1 MAEIHY
7 KLSDAQADDYDATH
21 RTLYGTAAK
30 DTLTVDIRQFSQN
43 VSIFGYT
50 EGSLFVPD
58 VLNVSFYSI
67 DRMVIS
73 TGVGDD
79 RIFSGAG
86 DDRLNGGAGNDIIN
100 GGSGRDILTGG
111 AGRDNFVFGS
121 NESGTGSANRDYI
134 TDFENGVDKID
145 LTYLGP
151 DAKYIIQQ
159 MGDHALLKIS
169 ADGDNSYEM
178 QVNVGF
184 APGYSFS
191 DFDAGDILM
200 A

>member
-7 KLSDAQADDYDATH
+7 KLSDAQADDYEATH
-21 RTLYGTAAK
+21 RALYGTAAK
-30 DTLTVDIRQFSQN
+30 DTLTVDMRQFSQN

-58 VLNVSFYSI
+58 VLNVPFYAI
-67 DRMVIS
+67 DRMIIS
-73 TGVGDD
+73 TGIGDD
-79 RIFSGAG
+79 RIFAGAG

-100 GGSGRDILTGG
+100 GGTGRDILTGG
-111 AGRDNFVFGS
+111 AGHDTFVFAS

-134 TDFENGVDKID
+134 TDFENGEDKID

-151 DAKYIIQQ
+151 DAKYIVQQ

-169 ADGDNSYEM
+169 ADGDNFYEM

-184 APGYSFS
+184 ASGSSFATFGV
-191 DFDAGDILM
+191 DDVLI
-200 A
+200 